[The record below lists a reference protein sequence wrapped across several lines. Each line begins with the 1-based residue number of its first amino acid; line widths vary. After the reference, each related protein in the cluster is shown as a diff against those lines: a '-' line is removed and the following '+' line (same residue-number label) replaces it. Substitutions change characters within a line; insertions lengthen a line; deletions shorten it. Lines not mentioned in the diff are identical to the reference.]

1 MIKNA
6 FGLIYTGE
14 NNPNMRDLALSRAVA
29 AMPFG
34 GRYRCVDFI
43 LSNLVHTG
51 VSSVGLIAQK
61 NYHSLMDHLGAGKE
75 WDLHRKREGLF
86 ILPPYMTKES
96 SGLYRGSIDAYR
108 ASLGYV
114 RRCPQQYVILS
125 GSHTIFNTSF
135 HDMYEQHIR
144 SGADITIMYNEVT
157 EKDMEADGGE
167 QYKDLRL
174 EIDEN
179 GRVTSMELDPYRPRT
194 NFRSCDVL
202 IMDKLLLEY
211 LVEEAYAR
219 GQESFTRDVL
229 LKKCQTLRIYG
240 WKYDGYVARMNSVS
254 SFFHHNLAVLDPEIR
269 ADLFDRKRPV
279 YTKVKDEV
287 SARYGENAAVKNA
300 IVADGCEVD
309 GTVENSVLFRGV
321 KIGKGSVV
329 KNSIIMQGV
338 TIGEGVTLD
347 HVVLD
352 KGTTIRNGRTLVGYD
367 GCPIILKKN
376 TNV

>member
-14 NNPNMRDLALSRAVA
+14 NNPRMRDLALTRAVA

-86 ILPPYMTKES
+86 ILPPFMTKES
-96 SGLYRGSIDAYR
+96 TGLYRGSVDAYR
-108 ASLGYV
+108 ACLGYM

-135 HDMYEQHIR
+135 HAMYEQHIR
-144 SGADITIMYNEVT
+144 TGADITIMYNECP
-157 EKDMEADGGE
+157 ESDPED

-179 GRVTSMELDPYRPRT
+179 GRVTGMELDPYRAKT
-194 NFRSCDVL
+194 LNRSCDVL

-219 GQESFTRDVL
+219 GEYSFTRDVL
-229 LKKCQTLRIYG
+229 LKKCQTLRVYG

-254 SFFHHNLAVLDPEIR
+254 SFFTHNLAVLDPAVR
-269 ADLFDRKRPV
+269 NDLFNRKRPV

-287 SARYGENAAVKNA
+287 SARYGANAIVKNA
-300 IVADGCEVD
+300 ILADGCDVD

-321 KIGKGSVV
+321 KVGKGSVV
-329 KNSIIMQGV
+329 KNSIVMQGV
-338 TIGEGVTLD
+338 TIGEGCTLD

-352 KGTTIRNGRTLVGYD
+352 KGVTIRDGRTLVGYD

-376 TNV
+376 TTV